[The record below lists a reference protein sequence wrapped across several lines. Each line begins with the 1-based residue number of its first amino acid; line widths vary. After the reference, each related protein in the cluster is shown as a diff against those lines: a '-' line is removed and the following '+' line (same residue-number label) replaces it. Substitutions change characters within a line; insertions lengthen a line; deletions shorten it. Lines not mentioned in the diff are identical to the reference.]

1 MLGGNVVAESLASLS
16 SGAKFFRSDL
26 HIHSFGGSHDVKDT
40 AATPAA
46 IVETAKREGLAIISL
61 TDHNEISNI
70 PAAVEAGR
78 AAGVLVIPGVEL
90 STPEGH
96 LLCYAPTPDLL
107 ERFFNRLQIA
117 DRRTANCRCQT
128 SALQCLELIA
138 AEGGF
143 GVLAHVELDG
153 AFEAN
158 MPRFT
163 PAKLDILCHP
173 ALEGF
178 EVTRADCTVSYDR
191 SETNADR
198 KNAALERIRRLNLG
212 SEQYLARILNS
223 DAHTLTAVGRN
234 ANRDQRITRYKMEV
248 PSFEGLRLA
257 FKTADSRV
265 RIEEGLPAVVPV
277 VQGVHFQGAFLDGE
291 AINFSP
297 NLTCIIGGRGSGK
310 STAFESVCLI
320 GGSPSDEITVIDSDV
335 WPDVI
340 SLLYIDETGQSHSL
354 ARSKLSDVENLDD
367 PVSGS
372 TVFPIESYRQ
382 GATNEISKR
391 VQEDPL
397 ALLTFLDRLIQ
408 VENEIKAEDDV
419 RQALAELAPKIAK
432 AAANVA
438 KIPEFEKELKLK
450 SDQLQRLRDDKG
462 EEVVKLQQQLEG
474 EKRARSAIE
483 QALAKLSG
491 AVSNET
497 ITEITADIRASV
509 EDHVIELG
517 APEAIQ
523 IQADTGIYEAAV
535 NDSTDV
541 LRKVTTAYVAS
552 VRAQIAEWKKK
563 ESQTSA
569 QIEAKKQELLKHGI
583 RLDMPFIQKL
593 VSDEAR
599 AKENVKN
606 LKTWIPELDRL
617 RKEHTQLLRRRWAA
631 RQVVA
636 RHRTAFAVRASEA
649 LKGTLSD
656 LFVRLKFDESALAPH
671 AERLIIDAMGWRTLQ
686 QLKARA
692 LINTLTLP
700 ALLECVRRRDPQLI
714 VALRNRET
722 NQPIFAQNESELLLD
737 RIAEP
742 DLLSQLETVA
752 VHDRP
757 RLSVTKR
764 IEGADGQAR
773 FVPRDFKRLSLGQQ
787 QSVLLALMLTSESR
801 APLIVDQPED
811 NLDSE
816 FIYKTLVPVIRAAKE
831 RRQVIVVTHNANI
844 AVLGDA
850 ELIVALKATAEK
862 ATIVTRGSIDHLET
876 CEAACNILEGSRR
889 AFDRRAAVYG
899 IGRRG

>member
-1 MLGGNVVAESLASLS
+1 VVAEALASLS
-16 SGAKFFRSDL
+16 SGAKFFRGDL
-26 HIHSFGGSHDVKDT
+26 HIHSFGASHDVKDT
-40 AATPAA
+40 AATPGA
-46 IVETAKREGLAIISL
+46 IVETAGREGLAFISL
-61 TDHNEISNI
+61 TDHNEIANVR
-70 PAAVEAGR
+70 AAVKAGR
-78 AAGVLVIPGVEL
+78 DAGILVIPGVEL

-96 LLCYAPTPDLL
+96 LLCYAPTPDAL

-128 SALQCLELIA
+128 GALQCLELIA
-138 AEGGF
+138 VEGGF
-143 GVLAHVELDG
+143 GILAHVELDG

-173 ALEGF
+173 ALEGI
-178 EVTRADCTVSYDR
+178 EVTRADCPILYDR
-191 SETNADR
+191 SDTDSDR
-198 KNAALERIRRLNLG
+198 KSAALERIRRLSLG

-223 DAHTLTAVGRN
+223 DAHTLNAVGRN
-234 ANRDQRITRYKMEV
+234 ASRDQRVTRYKMES
-248 PSFEGLRLA
+248 PTFEGLRLA
-257 FKTADSRV
+257 FKTADTRV
-265 RIEEGLPAVVPV
+265 RIEEGLPAIVPM
-277 VQGVHFQGAFLDGE
+277 VQGVRFQGAFLDGE

-310 STAFESVCLI
+310 STAFESVCII
-320 GGSPSDEITVIDSDV
+320 GGPLSEDVTVIDSDV
-335 WPDVI
+335 WPDIV
-340 SLLYIDETGQSHSL
+340 SLIYVDETGQEHSL
-354 ARSKLSDVENLDD
+354 ARSKLSDIENLDD

-372 TVFPIESYRQ
+372 CVFPIESYRQ

-391 VQEDPL
+391 VQDDPL

-419 RQALAELAPKIAK
+419 REALAEVAPNIAR

-438 KIPEFEKELKLK
+438 KIPGYEKELKLK
-450 SDQLQRLRDDKG
+450 SDQLQRLRNDKG
-462 EEVVKLQQQLEG
+462 EEVIKLQQQLEG
-474 EKRARSAIE
+474 EKRARGAIE
-483 QALAKLSG
+483 QALVKLSG
-491 AVSNET
+491 AVSSDA

-509 EDHVIELG
+509 DDHVIELG
-517 APEAIQ
+517 APEATQ
-523 IQADTGIYEAAV
+523 IEADTGVYETAVSGSTAA
-535 NDSTDV
+535 
-541 LRKVTTAYVAS
+541 LRKVTSDYVAG

-563 ESQTSA
+563 ETQTSA
-569 QIEAKKQELLKHGI
+569 RIEQKKQELLKHGI

-606 LKTWIPELDRL
+606 LKTWIPELERL
-617 RKEHTQLLRRRWAA
+617 RKEHAQLLRRRWAA

-636 RHRTAFAVRASEA
+636 RHRTALAVRASEA

-656 LFVRLKFDESALAPH
+656 LFVTLKFDESALAPD
-671 AERLIIDAMGWRTLQ
+671 AERLIVDAMGWRTLQ

-700 ALLECVRRRDPQLI
+700 ILLDCVRRRDVKPI
-714 VALRNRET
+714 VALRNSEN
-722 NQPIFAQNESELLLD
+722 NQTIFAQNEAELLLD
-737 RIAEP
+737 RIMEP

-764 IEGADGQAR
+764 MEGADGQAR

-831 RRQVIVVTHNANI
+831 KRQVIVVTHNANI

-862 ATIVTRGSIDHLET
+862 ATIVTRGSIDHPET
-876 CEAACNILEGSRR
+876 CEAACNILEGSRE

-899 IGRRG
+899 IGRRS